1 MATILERHDALF
13 LDLDGVLYRAD
24 QPVPGA
30 AEAMRD
36 VRRTGVAVVFL
47 TNNSSRTPQEVAEK
61 LAGFGVAA
69 GPEEVLTSGMATAA
83 LLRREGLEGCTAY
96 VLGER
101 GVRLALADAG
111 IELLDGE
118 PASAD
123 VVVIGWDRSVDYG
136 KLRTASLLVERG
148 ARLIATNADASYP
161 GPDGRWPGAG
171 AILAAVTTT
180 TGASA
185 TVVGKPS
192 RPLYETAAARTGA
205 RRPLV
210 VGDRLDTDVGGAAA
224 LGWDAMVVFTGIHGP
239 ADLPLASVV
248 PAYAASSLSAL
259 LGSCPPA
266 RFRPATPADAPGLL
280 ALLAGAGLDAE
291 GAEARLDA
299 TVVSAAEPAGEP
311 PGGRAGEPPKGRG
324 GEPPGGRDGEPA
336 GGSGED
342 LAAAACLQDLGGRA
356 GLLRSVA
363 VRPDLRGCGLGMLA
377 VAAAVQRGRAA
388 GLDATF
394 LFTEGAEGF
403 FSRLGFRAVQRGDL
417 PDAVLGSEQ
426 ARGCADAAAMVL
438 EHRGGRP

>member
-1 MATILERHDALF
+1 MRGSPPPSAARRTTGRAQAVLERYDALF

-30 AEAMRD
+30 AEAMAG
-36 VRRTGVAVVFL
+36 VRRVGVPVTFL

-111 IELLDGE
+111 VELLAGE
-118 PASAD
+118 PARAD

-148 ARLIATNADASYP
+148 ARLFATNADASYP

-180 TGASA
+180 TGVSA
-185 TVVGKPS
+185 TIVGKPS
-192 RPLYETAAARTGA
+192 RPLYEAAAARTGA

-210 VGDRLDTDVGGAAA
+210 VGDRLDTDVGGAMAM
-224 LGWDAMVVFTGIHGP
+224 GWDAMVVFTGIHGP

-248 PAYAASSLSAL
+248 PAYASPSLSAL
-259 LGSCPPA
+259 LGTCPPA
-266 RFRPATPADAPGLL
+266 RFRPVQPGQLPELRELL
-280 ALLAGAGLDAE
+280 AAAGVDAT
-291 GAEARLDA
+291 GAEDRLEGTLA
-299 TVVSAAEPAGEP
+299 SLAEDPE
-311 PGGRAGEPPKGRG
+311 
-324 GEPPGGRDGEPA
+324 
-336 GGSGED
+336 GS
-342 LAAAACLQDLGGRA
+342 LAAAACLQDLGRV

-377 VAAAVQRGRAA
+377 VSAAVQRGRAA
-388 GLDATF
+388 ARDATF
-394 LFTEGAEGF
+394 VFTDGAQGF
-403 FSRLGFRAVQRGDL
+403 FARLGFRPVERAEL
-417 PDAVLGSEQ
+417 PQEVRATDQ
-426 ARGCADAAAMVL
+426 AGACAAATAMVL
-438 EHRGGRP
+438 EHGQRPAGSP